1 MLIMIKSI
9 SVAVIIAILAVVWVM
24 SGVVGQKD
32 QKTPQN
38 EAPSEVTLN
47 EKEIPTVQIK
57 SLSAETLK
65 DTVSVTGRTQA
76 ARQVFVSAETEGQI
90 ASLMVE
96 KGDIVK
102 KGDLLA
108 KLEVKDRS
116 ARVREAEQLIKQRQ
130 IQYDAAKK
138 LSERGFSSDVRV
150 AEARAQLESA
160 KALLKQAKVELSNIV
175 IRAPFGG
182 VINNKMIEVGDYVTN
197 GTQLFDLVDLD
208 PIELTGFLTEK
219 QLVKIE
225 AGGNAQA
232 TLLDGRQV
240 NGEITFIASAADPQ
254 TRTFIIEI
262 TVPNQDMSI
271 KEGLT
276 AKISIPTKQVQ
287 AYKISPSILSLADD
301 GTVGV
306 KIVDDSNLVQFVPII
321 LLKDT
326 KEFLWVGGLP
336 DSIRLITVGQEFV
349 IAGQE
354 VDAINEGTAS
364 EMMAP

>member
-1 MLIMIKSI
+1 MIKSI
-9 SVAVIIAILAVVWVM
+9 SVAVVIAILAIVWVM
-24 SGVVGQKD
+24 SGVVGQND
-32 QKTPQN
+32 ENAQQQ
-38 EAPSEVTLN
+38 EEPSQLSLQETD
-47 EKEIPTVQIK
+47 IPTVQIK
-57 SLSAETLK
+57 SLTAETLK

-76 ARQVFVSAETEGQI
+76 ARQVFVSAETNGQI

-116 ARVREAEQLIKQRQ
+116 ARVTEADQLIKQRQ

-150 AEARAQLESA
+150 AESRAQLEAA
-160 KALLKQAKVELSNIV
+160 KASLKQAKVELSNII
-175 IRAPFGG
+175 IRAPFSG
-182 VINNKMIEVGDYVTN
+182 VINNKMIEVGDYVTS

-232 TLLDGRQV
+232 TLLDGREV
-240 NGEITFIASAADPQ
+240 SGEITFIASAADPQ
-254 TRTFIIEI
+254 TRTFTIEI
-262 TVPNQDMSI
+262 TAPNPDMAI

-276 AKISIPTKQVQ
+276 AKISISTKQVQ
-287 AYKISPSILSLADD
+287 AYKISPSILSLTDD

-306 KIVDDSNLVQFVPII
+306 KIVDENNLVQFMPII

-349 IAGQE
+349 IEGQE
-354 VDAINEGTAS
+354 VDAINEGSAS
-364 EMMAP
+364 GTITP

>member
-1 MLIMIKSI
+1 MIKSI
-9 SVAVIIAILAVVWVM
+9 SFAVVIAILAVIWVM

-32 QKTPQN
+32 QQTTQN
-38 EAPSEVTLN
+38 KAPSEVTLS
-47 EKEIPTVQIK
+47 ETEIPTVQIK

-65 DTVSVTGRTQA
+65 DNVSVTGRTQA
-76 ARQVFVSAETEGQI
+76 ARQVFISAETAGQI

-96 KGDIVK
+96 KGDVVQ

-116 ARVREAEQLIKQRQ
+116 ARVTEAEQLIKQRQ

-138 LSERGFSSDVRV
+138 LSKRGFSSDVRV
-150 AEARAQLESA
+150 AESRAQLGSA

-175 IRAPFGG
+175 IRAPFAG

-225 AGGNAQA
+225 TGGSAQA
-232 TLLDGRQV
+232 TLLDGRVVQ
-240 NGEITFIASAADPQ
+240 GEITFIASAANPQ
-254 TRTFIIEI
+254 TRTFTIEV
-262 TVPNQDMSI
+262 TAPNQDMAI

-287 AYKISPSILSLADD
+287 AYKISPSILSLTDD

-306 KIVDDSNLVQFVPII
+306 KIVDESNIVQFVPIT

-336 DSIRLITVGQEFV
+336 DTIRLITVGQEFV
-349 IAGQE
+349 IEGQE
-354 VDAINEGTAS
+354 VDAIHEGSAS
-364 EMMAP
+364 GMIAP

>member
-1 MLIMIKSI
+1 MIKSI
-9 SVAVIIAILAVVWVM
+9 SVAVVIAVLAVVWVM
-24 SGVVGQKD
+24 SGVVGEKEQETNK
-32 QKTPQN
+32 QS
-38 EAPSEVTLN
+38 EPSQVTLQ
-47 EKEIPTVQIK
+47 EKDIPTVQIQ
-57 SLSAETLK
+57 SLTAETLK
-65 DTVSVTGRTQA
+65 DTVNVTGRTQA
-76 ARQVFVSAETEGQI
+76 ARQVFVSAETQGQI

-96 KGDIVK
+96 KGDVVR

-108 KLEVKDRS
+108 KLEIKDRS

-138 LSERGFSSDVRV
+138 LSERGFSSGVRV
-150 AEARAQLESA
+150 AESRAQLEAA
-160 KALLKQAKVELSNIV
+160 KANLKQAKVELSNIIV
-175 IRAPFGG
+175 RAPFAG
-182 VINNKMIEVGDYVTN
+182 VINNKMIEVGDYVTS

-225 AGGNAQA
+225 TGGNAQA
-232 TLLDGRQV
+232 TLLDGRAV
-240 NGEITFIASAADPQ
+240 EGEITFIASAADPQ
-254 TRTFIIEI
+254 TRTFTIEI
-262 TVPNQDMSI
+262 TVPNQDMAI

-306 KIVDDSNLVQFVPII
+306 KIVDENNMVQFVPII

-349 IAGQE
+349 ISGQE
-354 VDAINEGTAS
+354 VDAVTEGSAS
-364 EMMAP
+364 ETTSP